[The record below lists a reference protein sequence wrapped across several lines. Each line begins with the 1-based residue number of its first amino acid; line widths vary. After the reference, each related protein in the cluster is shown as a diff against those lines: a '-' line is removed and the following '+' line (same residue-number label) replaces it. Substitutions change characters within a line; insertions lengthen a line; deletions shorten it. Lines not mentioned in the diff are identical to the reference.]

1 MARNIKKKMS
11 KWQNLA
17 FLRHLGPFIY
27 SLASQFTDLHI
38 KQTNKCVIERL
49 WAVTGPI
56 VLCRNNTGEI
66 HSNCHAHLCARGR
79 VFSHNYHLSG
89 KSNFMSTVK
98 EYSNTADRGNGQA
111 AQKDCQ
117 IATQT
122 TLDTKNHRGKP
133 TTSRQICEKFS
144 AKPY

>member
-1 MARNIKKKMS
+1 MKLDYEYSFATLIYARVVGFSRTITTYREN
-11 KWQNLA
+11 
-17 FLRHLGPFIY
+17 
-27 SLASQFTDLHI
+27 
-38 KQTNKCVIERL
+38 
-49 WAVTGPI
+49 PI
-56 VLCRNNTGEI
+56 SCRQSE
-66 HSNCHAHLCARGR
+66 S
-79 VFSHNYHLSG
+79 
-89 KSNFMSTVK
+89 
-98 EYSNTADRGNGQA
+98 SNTADRGNGQA